1 VSAFV
6 QHAAHIH
13 RRPAAHSRGEDR
25 ALAPVS
31 FHSVLPSAALIST
44 DDLGAASYISPPP

>member
-1 VSAFV
+1 VSAFDS
-6 QHAAHIH
+6 HPAPAI
-13 RRPAAHSRGEDR
+13 RRPAAHRRGDDT

-31 FHSVLPSAALIST
+31 FHSVLPCVALIST

>member
-1 VSAFV
+1 VSAFDPYPV
-6 QHAAHIH
+6 ARN
-13 RRPAAHSRGEDR
+13 RRPACHGRGEDA

-31 FHSVLPSAALIST
+31 FHSVLPCAALIST